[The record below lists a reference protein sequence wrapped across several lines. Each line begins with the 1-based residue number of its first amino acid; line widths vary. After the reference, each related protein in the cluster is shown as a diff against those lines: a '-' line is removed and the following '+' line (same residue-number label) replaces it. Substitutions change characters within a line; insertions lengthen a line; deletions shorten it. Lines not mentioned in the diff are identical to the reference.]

1 MALGDNDHGKGSVE
15 SGVAG
20 MGKDFLTFRGKGHCW
35 GKVGEREGMRQELIL
50 EGGGEVWPQVSPLVQ
65 GEVFGGLWGKELLFL
80 VTDDVLQV
88 T

>member
-1 MALGDNDHGKGSVE
+1 
-15 SGVAG
+15 
-20 MGKDFLTFRGKGHCW
+20 
-35 GKVGEREGMRQELIL
+35 MRQELIL